1 MCNSRRTYLYGW
13 HAELNETYTAVMTH
27 AVLVYK

>member
-1 MCNSRRTYLYGW
+1 MDQMYAK
-13 HAELNETYTAVMTH
+13 HAELNETYTAVINH